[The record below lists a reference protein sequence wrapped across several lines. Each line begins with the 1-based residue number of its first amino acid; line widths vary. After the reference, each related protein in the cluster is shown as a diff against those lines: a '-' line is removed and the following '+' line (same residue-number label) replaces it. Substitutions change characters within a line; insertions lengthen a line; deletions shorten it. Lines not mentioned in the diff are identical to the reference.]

1 MSDFINNPGGL
12 TQAVRTPEVR
22 ANADYAARG
31 LTSRIAAM
39 YKKGLSFSPAT
50 DTFVDADGVA
60 HYDKQGVKIAQ
71 VAKVKNKPLDDV
83 YDQNVVNLDHPPQKT
98 TTRVVADFTNSA
110 QFIAPPVQQ
119 APPVITIN
127 DIVHQFKI
135 YDPVQQQILQTI
147 LTQ

>member
-1 MSDFINNPGGL
+1 MSDFINNPSGL

-22 ANADYAARG
+22 AQADYDNRG
-31 LTSRIAAM
+31 LTSRITAM

-60 HYDKQGVKIAQ
+60 HYDKQGVKIVQ
-71 VAKVKNKPLDDV
+71 VA
-83 YDQNVVNLDHPPQKT
+83 PPVTIGSVEHT
-98 TTRVVADFTNSA
+98 TIVEKFPAPAVSSSQPTRRPN
-110 QFIAPPVQQ
+110 FIAPPVQQ

-147 LTQ
+147 LNQ

>member
-31 LTSRIAAM
+31 FTSRITAM

-71 VAKVKNKPLDDV
+71 VAKVEPETIIVPLNTGLPTVDKFFNK
-83 YDQNVVNLDHPPQKT
+83 
-98 TTRVVADFTNSA
+98 RVDNPA
-110 QFIAPPVQQ
+110 FIAPPIQQ

>member
-22 ANADYAARG
+22 AQADYDNRG

-60 HYDKQGVKIAQ
+60 HYDKQGVKITCVPKEE
-71 VAKVKNKPLDDV
+71 VAKAKK
-83 YDQNVVNLDHPPQKT
+83 
-98 TTRVVADFTNSA
+98 A
-110 QFIAPPVQQ
+110 QGPYAVRGKQPIAGFIAPPIQQ
-119 APPVITIN
+119 APPAITIN

>member
-22 ANADYAARG
+22 AQAEYTSRG
-31 LTSRIAAM
+31 LTSRIATM
-39 YKKGLSFSPAT
+39 HKKGLSFSPAT
-50 DTFVDADGVA
+50 DTFVDADGIA

-71 VAKVKNKPLDDV
+71 VAKVKPEPVEVLEALIPTRIAEHSVGAFNKP
-83 YDQNVVNLDHPPQKT
+83 PF
-98 TTRVVADFTNSA
+98 AA